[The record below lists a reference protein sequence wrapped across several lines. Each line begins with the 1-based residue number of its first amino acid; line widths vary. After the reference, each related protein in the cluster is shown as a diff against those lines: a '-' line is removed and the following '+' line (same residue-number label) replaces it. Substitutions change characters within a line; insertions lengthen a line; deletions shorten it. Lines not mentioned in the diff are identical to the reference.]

1 VSKCPELRLLGP
13 SFAET
18 GDKMRRWAE
27 NRKTGEK
34 EQRTK
39 LLVLSPPLVLM
50 GVEFHPQLQI
60 CITCI
65 FNAKIK
71 PCQNKIQHLLN

>member
-1 VSKCPELRLLGP
+1 VSKRPELRLLGP

-27 NRKTGEK
+27 NRKKGEK

-50 GVEFHPQLQI
+50 GVELHPQLQI

-65 FNAKIK
+65 FNAKSSSLV
-71 PCQNKIQHLLN
+71 KIRSNIF